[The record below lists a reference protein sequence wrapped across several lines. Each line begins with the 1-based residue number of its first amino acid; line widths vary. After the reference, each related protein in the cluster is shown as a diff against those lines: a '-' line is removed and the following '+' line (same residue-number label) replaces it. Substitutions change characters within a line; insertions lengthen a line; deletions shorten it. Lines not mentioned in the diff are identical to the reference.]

1 MDKTN
6 RAKSLIE
13 FYRSINPSTDNEW
26 NIVKEIKSD
35 LEFYLNSSSYEN
47 MRKAMTSYDC
57 DEYYNE
63 SY

>member
-6 RAKSLIE
+6 RAKALIE
-13 FYRSINPSTDNEW
+13 FYRSINPSVVNDW
-26 NIVKEIKSD
+26 NIVNEIKND
-35 LEFYLNSSSYEN
+35 LEIYLNSYSYEE
-47 MRKAMTSYDC
+47 MKKATTSYDC